1 MELLRLRN
9 LMDSNI
15 PGELDA
21 VARYREILDGEERSR
36 RAALRERGLAD
47 PADVNAEAQGAGAT
61 TIDIDV
67 TATSALG
74 GALGPTTVAAGGAAG
89 GAAAA
94 AAAGGGTGGLSG
106 GSEEAAA
113 QAAAARA
120 ATTRAAED
128 DPFSGLSRKEA
139 AMAEAK
145 AAKAAAPAEGAVA
158 EGAEGAADAAEGATE
173 AQGEEAAGPS
183 GLRGWIPERNRM
195 AGEHVSGYTWGECED
210 EMEVST

>member
-47 PADVNAEAQGAGAT
+47 PSDVNAEAQGAGAT

-94 AAAGGGTGGLSG
+94 AAAGGGAGGVPG
-106 GSEEAAA
+106 GSGEAAA
-113 QAAAARA
+113 QAAAA
-120 ATTRAAED
+120 RAAED

>member
-47 PADVNAEAQGAGAT
+47 PSDVNAEAQGAGAT

-89 GAAAA
+89 GAATH
-94 AAAGGGTGGLSG
+94 GPPS
-106 GSEEAAA
+106 
-113 QAAAARA
+113 ARNSVPGNCS
-120 ATTRAAED
+120 ATR
-128 DPFSGLSRKEA
+128 S
-139 AMAEAK
+139 
-145 AAKAAAPAEGAVA
+145 
-158 EGAEGAADAAEGATE
+158 
-173 AQGEEAAGPS
+173 
-183 GLRGWIPERNRM
+183 
-195 AGEHVSGYTWGECED
+195 
-210 EMEVST
+210 